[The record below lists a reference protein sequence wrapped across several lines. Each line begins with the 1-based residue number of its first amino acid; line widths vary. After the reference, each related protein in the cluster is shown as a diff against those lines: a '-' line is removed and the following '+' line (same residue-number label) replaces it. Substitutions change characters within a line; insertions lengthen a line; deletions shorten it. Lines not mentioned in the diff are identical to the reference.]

1 MKNKKEYFK
10 QFALRGLIAMG
21 FGPVVLAIIYTI
33 LGICGVVTEV
43 DVYEMTLGIAT
54 MTALAFLCGGITVV
68 YQIEEMAISKA
79 ITLHGIIIYIAYAV
93 VYLTNDWLAEGT
105 APFLIFTAIFIV
117 GYLLVWLIIY
127 FVTKRGTKK
136 LNIGLKNK
144 AE

>member
-1 MKNKKEYFK
+1 MKNKKEFFK

-54 MTALAFLCGGITVV
+54 ITALAFLCGGSTVV
-68 YQIEEMAISKA
+68 YQIEELAISKA
-79 ITLHGIIIYIAYAV
+79 ITIHGICLYIAYAT
-93 VYLTNDWLAEGT
+93 VYLVNGWLEEGII
-105 APFLIFTAIFIV
+105 PFLIFTGIFV
-117 GYLLVWLIIY
+117 LGYLLVWVVIY
-127 FVTKRGTKK
+127 LTTKHNAQK
-136 LNIGLKNK
+136 LNLGLKSR